1 MRDNKTSQAASQYD
15 VNVHKTIPRYFLFH
29 EETLDLVKAA
39 VPKPQS
45 WLDTGCGTGTL
56 ILKALECFGPMRIV
70 AADPAESMLSTA
82 KEKLVNHDITYI
94 AAGSEDVCYTD
105 SFDVVTAI
113 MAHHYLNSDLRI
125 KATQNCYKMLKQGG
139 IYITF
144 ETIRPSTNQGT
155 QIGLKRWQSAQLAS
169 GKSSDAVDKHIS
181 RYGSEILPI
190 TIEEHIRVLKEAG
203 FSTVEILWAS
213 GMQAGFYGIK

>member
-15 VNVHKTIPRYFLFH
+15 ANVHKTIPRYHLFH

-70 AADPAESMLSTA
+70 AADPAESMLSIA
-82 KEKLVNHDITYI
+82 QNKLANHAITYI
-94 AAGSEDVCYTD
+94 VAGSEDICCAD
-105 SFDVVTAI
+105 SFDIVTAI
-113 MAHHYLNSDLRI
+113 MAHHYLNRELRI
-125 KATQNCYKMLKQGG
+125 KVTQNCYKMLNKGG
-139 IYITF
+139 LYITF

-155 QIGLKRWQSAQLAS
+155 QIGLKRWQSAQLAN
-169 GKSSDAVDKHIS
+169 GKSSDAVAKHIS

-190 TIEEHIRVLKEAG
+190 TIEEHINVLKQAG
-203 FSTVEILWAS
+203 FSTVELLWAS